1 NENFNR
7 SLIELTIMKIVIAS
21 LLFGTAFAAVA
32 AHAAEFS
39 ESQYSFPENAVSPVQ
54 QNLIVDQNDTN
65 DTSYPA
71 ILVRSTD
78 SRADVQRDLAAYQA
92 EHPADEYLGD

>member
-1 NENFNR
+1 
-7 SLIELTIMKIVIAS
+7 MKNVFAS
-21 LLFGTAFAAVA
+21 LVLGAAFIGGA
-32 AHAAEFS
+32 AHASGFS
-39 ESQYSFPENAVSPVQ
+39 ESQYHFPENAVSPVQ
-54 QNLIVDQNDTN
+54 QNLIVEQSDTN

-78 SRADVQRDLAAYQA
+78 SRANVQRDLAAYRA